1 MPPMLGAF
9 SHRRTFVARLAAGLA
24 AAGTAIVAGSAPAF
38 AEPSPKDFR
47 AARHPQDDWMDGL
60 PGKHRLFLD
69 AISPQGAAEA
79 ISFASNFA
87 LANKNGYGLEAADL
101 AILIGYRHFAT
112 PFAFNDSVW
121 AKYGTFWGGVINFKD
136 PATGA
141 APQRNAWNTKGLP
154 GMQPNRGVTVEEA
167 AARGYQFAVCDL
179 ATRVFSDFTAKGVGG
194 KADEIY
200 AELRASALPNT
211 HFVPA
216 GIVAVGR
223 AQERGYA
230 FSYVG

>member
-1 MPPMLGAF
+1 MPGA
-9 SHRRTFVARLAAGLA
+9 SPRRSFVTHLAAGLA
-24 AAGTAIVAGSAPAF
+24 AAGTAIVAGAAPAF
-38 AEPSPKDFR
+38 AAPSPKEFK

-69 AISPQGAAEA
+69 AVSPRGAAEA
-79 ISFASNFA
+79 ISFATNYA
-87 LANKNGYGLEAADL
+87 MANKSGYGLEAAEL
-101 AILIGYRHFAT
+101 AIMICYRHFAT

-121 AKYGTFWGGVINFKD
+121 AKYGALWSGVINFKD

-154 GMQPNRGVTVEEA
+154 GMQPNRGVTVEDA
-167 AARGYQFAVCDL
+167 AARGYHFAVCDM
-179 ATRVFSDFTAKGVGG
+179 ATHVFADMTAKSAGG
-194 KADEIY
+194 KADDIY

-223 AQERGYA
+223 AQERGYS